1 MLVLCDRRREAIEEF
16 LHRLGIDVWQDER
29 ESVVGAGLDG
39 CEDVGEREALVAQA
53 GRALT
58 APPPDVTGPPLL
70 SNARLVP
77 GSSPG
82 QALEEQ
88 ADALF
93 ICMLKFSQKSRG
105 SF

>member
-1 MLVLCDRRREAIEEF
+1 MAARLDR
-16 LHRLGIDVWQDER
+16 G
-29 ESVVGAGLDG
+29 
-39 CEDVGEREALVAQA
+39 EDIGEREALVAQA
-53 GRALT
+53 RRALT

-88 ADALF
+88 ADAF
-93 ICMLKFSQKSRG
+93 FMCMLKFSQKLRS
-105 SF
+105 SFKGRLSGRVFFRVARPCLLS